1 LQSSPSQGKAG
12 DEQRQA
18 NGTPQSAKDQNGSSP
33 EASQQQAAGE
43 QAAGQQAAGQQ
54 ANAGRQEQSPGSAAR
69 SGTEQLNSGKA
80 ASDDPLLPQTEQQL
94 ALEQWL
100 RQIPDD
106 PGGLLRR
113 KFMIEHLMKQQQ
125 VQP

>member
-1 LQSSPSQGKAG
+1 VDDRK
-12 DEQRQA
+12 
-18 NGTPQSAKDQNGSSP
+18 
-33 EASQQQAAGE
+33 
-43 QAAGQQAAGQQ
+43 
-54 ANAGRQEQSPGSAAR
+54 AAR
-69 SGTEQLNSGKA
+69 GDTL
-80 ASDDPLLPQTEQQL
+80 PPQTEQQI